1 MKHLLLLATIL
12 CSINC
17 FSQDPQLFQTWY
29 LYSVQSSDLSPLINV
44 TQISPVITPTLTIT
58 NTLTFTGQGACN
70 TFNGTFSAPSTNS
83 WQTTSFSESA
93 TDCGIISHNSFED
106 AYFSFMQST
115 AYYNIYTNGSGLG
128 LVMNNPIF
136 GMAVFQNFPLNTTDF
151 NLEQVA
157 IYPNPVKD
165 VLYINANNL
174 AITKIQI
181 INSLGQNVKTMSAGF
196 EVIDI
201 ADLATGIYILK
212 MDTELGTTNKKI
224 IKE

>member
-29 LYSVQSSDLSPLINV
+29 LSSIQSSDLSPLINV
-44 TQISPVITPTLTIT
+44 WQIAPPITPTLIIS
-58 NTLTFTGQGACN
+58 NTLNFTGHGACN
-70 TFNGTFSAPSTNS
+70 TFSGIFSAPSTNS